1 MTVRR
6 FFQTP
11 KGVLLLLLVALAG
24 VGAWLEGWTVALP
37 GLTAASVVAVL
48 LDGAILKVRK
58 RRWVFPS
65 GALLSALL
73 VAMILSPDTPWV
85 VAAVASAVAVISKYV
100 FRAGP
105 ANVFNPAALALVVV
119 YYLFDTAQSW
129 WGALPQHPAGLALL
143 FASGLF
149 MAVRVEKV
157 PAVLWF
163 LGCWFLVGTAT
174 AFAGFPERVFE
185 LYRTPDLQAALFFAF
200 FMVTDPPTSPPSYR
214 DQATYAILVA
224 VGSYVAF
231 LAVGAVY
238 FLLAGL
244 LVANVWEAARRA
256 RARARRPPKART
268 PALPARKVAAP

>member
-11 KGVLLLLLVALAG
+11 KGVLLLILIVLAA
-24 VGAWLEGWTVALP
+24 VGSWLEGWAVTLP
-37 GLTAASVVAVL
+37 GLAAASVVALL

-65 GALLSALL
+65 GALLSALI
-73 VAMILSPDTPWV
+73 VAMILSPDAPWL
-85 VAAVASAVAVISKYV
+85 VAAVTSGVAVVSKYV

-105 ANVFNPAALALVVV
+105 ANVFNPAALALVVAF
-119 YYLFDTAQSW
+119 YLFDTAQSW
-129 WGALPQHPAGLALL
+129 WGALPQHPAGLVLL

-149 MAVRVEKV
+149 MAARVEKI

-163 LGCWFLVGTAT
+163 LGCWFLLDTAT
-174 AFAGFPERVFE
+174 AFSGFPERVFE

-200 FMVTDPPTSPPSYR
+200 FMVTDPPTSPPEHR
-214 DQATYAILVA
+214 DQAVYGVITA
-224 VGSYVAF
+224 VGSYLAF
-231 LAVGAVY
+231 LTVGAVY

-244 LVANVWEAARRA
+244 LAANVWEAGRRA
-256 RARARRPPKART
+256 RARSRRPARATTPTQPART
-268 PALPARKVAAP
+268 PAAR